1 MAGDSVD
8 ATCGKRSSANGVD
21 ERVED
26 HERRGAVVYELG
38 AVFVCRAGVWR
49 GVQEDEDAEVEY
61 DG

>member
-8 ATCGKRSSANGVD
+8 ATCGKRSSANGID

-38 AVFVCRAGVWR
+38 AVFVCRAGVC